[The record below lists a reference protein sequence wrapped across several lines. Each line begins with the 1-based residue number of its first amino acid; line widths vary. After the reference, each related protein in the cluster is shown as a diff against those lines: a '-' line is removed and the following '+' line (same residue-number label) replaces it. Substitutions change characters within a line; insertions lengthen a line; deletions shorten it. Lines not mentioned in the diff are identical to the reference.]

1 MTASQKEH
9 TPAQHAAQLAAQLA
23 GRIEAQLDA
32 ALEDSFPAS
41 DPVSFVTS
49 GMEDYW
55 RTEDGTP
62 ATPPPKDSDLK
73 NKPKAPQL
81 GPPIR

>member
-1 MTASQKEH
+1 MTASQAEH
-9 TPAQHAAQLAAQLA
+9 TAAQHAAQA
-23 GRIEAQLDA
+23 GRIDAQLDA

-49 GMEDYW
+49 GMEEYW
-55 RTEDGTP
+55 HGQDGTP
-62 ATPPPKDSDLK
+62 ATPPPSSTGAT
-73 NKPKAPQL
+73 KPKTPQL

>member
-1 MTASQKEH
+1 MTANQKEP
-9 TPAQHAAQLAAQLA
+9 TPAQQQAA
-23 GRIEAQLDA
+23 GRLEAQLDA

-49 GMEDYW
+49 GTEDYW
-55 RTEDGTP
+55 QSEPGTP
-62 ATPPPKDSDLK
+62 AAGLPPRDSGMEP
-73 NKPKAPQL
+73 KPKAPQL

>member
-1 MTASQKEH
+1 MTGSQREN
-9 TPAQHAAQLAAQLA
+9 TPAQQHA
-23 GRIEAQLDA
+23 GTIEAQLDA

-49 GMEDYW
+49 QMEDYW
-55 RTEDGTP
+55 RPENGQP
-62 ATPPPKDSDLK
+62 GAPPVKDSD
-73 NKPKAPQL
+73 NESKPKSSHL